1 MLDELIDRYG
11 DPPRSVQG
19 LVDISLIR
27 VTAARA
33 GINEIAQKGNALLLY
48 TDVIGPQQLNPL
60 MDAMPHRVVYS
71 GIGRPAISLHVAKGE
86 DPLVILRD
94 AVALLPG
101 AKKQGA

>member
-1 MLDELIDRYG
+1 M
-11 DPPRSVQG
+11 
-19 LVDISLIR
+19 
-27 VTAARA
+27 
-33 GINEIAQKGNALLLY
+33 IA
-48 TDVIGPQQLNPL
+48 PQQLNPL